1 MPMNLLKG
9 KTKCL
14 DILERSFIVFGFV
27 DTYKL
32 GLSPVSFNVTI
43 FATKKQR
50 SAPILGTQIYIRA
63 QFANCFHDINVT
75 IRYIPNHYPT

>member
-32 GLSPVSFNVTI
+32 RRPGYCAGCISPVFECKYTR
-43 FATKKQR
+43 FT
-50 SAPILGTQIYIRA
+50 
-63 QFANCFHDINVT
+63 
-75 IRYIPNHYPT
+75 